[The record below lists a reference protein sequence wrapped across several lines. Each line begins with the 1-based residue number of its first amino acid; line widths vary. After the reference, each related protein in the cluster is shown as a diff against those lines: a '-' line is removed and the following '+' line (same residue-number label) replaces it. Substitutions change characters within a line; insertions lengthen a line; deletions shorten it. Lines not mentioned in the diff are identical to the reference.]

1 MKAFKKPT
9 LGAENV
15 GKEILK
21 RLEKVAFAK
30 DGLRIMPK
38 WLGREEYDFKNVPI
52 DLVPEVM
59 EWEFQRELSPYYT
72 GAALVL
78 RGEHAKF
85 KKTKAILTFSVWSFL
100 FPLSY
105 NEITKLTGPTIL
117 DKESL
122 GAVAEIDQEWLDRGL
137 EGANPDLSFHRIRL
151 NWKMGS
157 KAIQAEM
164 ERWIIKMAKDH
175 SPRRGRPYLK
185 QCDDKL
191 DQLAAW
197 RAHRAGCDHDE
208 FKRLEPRMPYS
219 SASAFRTAWKAA
231 EKAIQWKLK
240 TLPVMLYDGPFP
252 R

>member
-1 MKAFKKPT
+1 MKPFKKPT
-9 LGAENV
+9 LRDDPV
-15 GKEILK
+15 IKELLK
-21 RLEKVAFAK
+21 RLEKVAFGK

-78 RGEHAKF
+78 RGEYAKF
-85 KKTKAILTFSVWSFL
+85 KKTKAVLPWTVWSTL

-105 NEITKLTGPTIL
+105 NEITKLIGPTKIDL
-117 DKESL
+117 ESL
-122 GAVAEIDQEWLDRGL
+122 GAVTEIDQEWLDQGL
-137 EGANPDLSFHRIRL
+137 KGANPDLSFHRIRL
-151 NWKMGS
+151 DWRMGS
-157 KAIQAEM
+157 KAIQAEL

-175 SPRRGRPYLK
+175 SPRRGRTYLK

-219 SASAFRTAWKAA
+219 GASAYRTAWKEA
-231 EKAIQWKLK
+231 EKAIKGELKALK
-240 TLPVMLYDGPFP
+240 TI
-252 R
+252 